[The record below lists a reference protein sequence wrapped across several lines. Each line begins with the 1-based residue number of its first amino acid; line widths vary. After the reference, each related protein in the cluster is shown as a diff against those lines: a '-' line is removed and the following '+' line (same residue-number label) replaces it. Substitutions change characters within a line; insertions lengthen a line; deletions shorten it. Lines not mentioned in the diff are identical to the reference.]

1 MLYEPGITCEICDTM
16 DTDALIQC
24 RMCSATVCH
33 LCRHQPENI
42 CLNCEDSKCSI
53 CGEFLSSRACNNCG
67 RLVCEDHG
75 IKLNEV
81 TTCDLCR
88 TGENE

>member
-1 MLYEPGITCEICDTM
+1 MQYVPGTTCEICNTKDG
-16 DTDALIQC
+16 DALIPC
-24 RMCSATVCH
+24 RMCGALVCNT
-33 LCRHQPENI
+33 CRPQREDI

-67 RLVCEDHG
+67 RLICEDHG
-75 IKLNEV
+75 IKVNEV

-88 TGENE
+88 MGENE